1 MAILK
6 FVRRAAVK
14 SARIAWSGWGSGAL
28 LQQRHE
34 EPPEA
39 SLKIVLVHNTYQQ
52 PGGEDAVF
60 EQERQMLENAG
71 HQVIPYCRSNWDV
84 ESYKGL
90 RRLSLAKG
98 TIWASDSRRSF
109 LRLLQ
114 QERPDLVHVHNT
126 FVMISPSIYSACYEA
141 KVPVVQTLHNYRLLC
156 PAGTFFRDGKVCEE
170 CVEGSLLRGIDH
182 ACYHG
187 SRSATAI
194 VAIMLAT
201 HRLRNT
207 WTREISC
214 FIALSEFARDKF
226 VEGGLPR
233 EKIFVKP
240 NFVSPD
246 PGARS
251 GDGEYALFVG
261 RLSPE
266 KGVGTIVKAWK
277 TLHRSIPLV
286 IIGGG
291 PDQEQ
296 LQAEAARDGI
306 TNVQFKGQMPRQ
318 DTLAAINNA
327 RVMVISSE
335 WYETFCMAI
344 AESYACSTPVI
355 CSRLGVMQ
363 ELVADGRTG
372 LHYTPADPA
381 DLARKVEWAW
391 GHADELRAM
400 GKEAR
405 REYEAKYTA
414 EKNYPILMNIYERA
428 RQGL

>member
-1 MAILK
+1 ME
-6 FVRRAAVK
+6 
-14 SARIAWSGWGSGAL
+14 SG
-28 LQQRHE
+28 
-34 EPPEA
+34 
-39 SLKIVLVHNTYQQ
+39 
-52 PGGEDAVF
+52 
-60 EQERQMLENAG
+60 
-71 HQVIPYCRSNWDV
+71 
-84 ESYKGL
+84 
-90 RRLSLAKG
+90 
-98 TIWASDSRRSF
+98 
-109 LRLLQ
+109 
-114 QERPDLVHVHNT
+114 
-126 FVMISPSIYSACYEA
+126 
-141 KVPVVQTLHNYRLLC
+141 
-156 PAGTFFRDGKVCEE
+156 
-170 CVEGSLLRGIDH
+170 LLRGVEH
-182 ACYHG
+182 ACYHD
-187 SRSATAI
+187 SHSATAI
-194 VAIMLAT
+194 VALMLAT
-201 HRLRNT
+201 HRMRGT
-207 WTREISC
+207 WTREIASY
-214 FIALSEFARDKF
+214 IALSEFAREKF

-246 PGARS
+246 PGART

-266 KGVGTIVKAWK
+266 KGVGTIVSAWK
-277 TLHRSIPLV
+277 KLPRSIPLV

-296 LQAEAARDGI
+296 LQAQAARDGI
-306 TNVQFKGQMPRQ
+306 GNIEFKGQMPRHE
-318 DTLAAINNA
+318 TLAAINNA

-355 CSRLGVMQ
+355 CSRMGVMQ

-391 GHADELRAM
+391 AHGDELRAM

-414 EKNYPILMNIYERA
+414 EKNYPMLMNIYERA
-428 RQGL
+428 RQGV

>member
-1 MAILK
+1 
-6 FVRRAAVK
+6 
-14 SARIAWSGWGSGAL
+14 
-28 LQQRHE
+28 
-34 EPPEA
+34 
-39 SLKIVLVHNTYQQ
+39 
-52 PGGEDAVF
+52 
-60 EQERQMLENAG
+60 MLENAG
-71 HQVIPYCRSNWDV
+71 HHVIPYCRTNWDV
-84 ESYKGL
+84 DSYKGL
-90 RRLSLAKG
+90 RRLSLAKR
-98 TIWASDSRRSF
+98 TIWSSESRRDFSQ
-109 LRLLQ
+109 LLKR
-114 QERPDLVHVHNT
+114 EKPDLVHVHNT

-141 KVPVVQTLHNYRLLC
+141 KIPVVQTLHNYRLLC
-156 PAGTFFRDGKVCEE
+156 PAGTFFREGKVCEE
-170 CVEGSLLRGIDH
+170 CMVSGLLRGVEH

-187 SRSATAI
+187 SHSATAV
-194 VAIMLAT
+194 VALMLAT
-201 HRLRNT
+201 HRFRDT
-207 WTREISC
+207 WKREISC
-214 FIALSEFARDKF
+214 YIALSEFAREKF

-233 EKIFVKP
+233 EQIFVKP

-246 PGARS
+246 PGARR

-266 KGVGTIVKAWK
+266 KGVGTIVAAWRQ
-277 TLHRSIPLV
+277 LPRSIPLV

-291 PDQEQ
+291 PDQDQ
-296 LQAEAARDGI
+296 LQAEAARHGI
-306 TNVQFKGQMPRQ
+306 TNIQFKGQMPRHE
-318 DTLAAINNA
+318 TLAAINNA

-355 CSRLGVMQ
+355 CSRMGVMQ

-372 LHYTPADPA
+372 LHYNPSDPA

-391 GHADELRAM
+391 GHAEELRAM

-428 RQGL
+428 KRQTL

>member
-1 MAILK
+1 MHHVHRGSQI
-6 FVRRAAVK
+6 
-14 SARIAWSGWGSGAL
+14 SSGDAL
-28 LQQRHE
+28 LKQRHE
-34 EPPEA
+34 RTPED

-60 EQERQMLENAG
+60 AQERRMLELAG

-84 ESYKGL
+84 ESYQGI
-90 RRLSLAKG
+90 RQLSLAKG
-98 TIWASDSRRSF
+98 TIWASDARRDL
-109 LRLLQ
+109 LRLLRL
-114 QERPDLVHVHNT
+114 EKPDVVHVHNT
-126 FVMISPSIYSACYEA
+126 FVMISPSIYSACREA
-141 KVPVVQTLHNYRLLC
+141 KVPVVQTLHNYRLFC

-170 CVEGSLLRGIDH
+170 CVEGSLWRGVKH
-182 ACYHG
+182 ACYHD

-207 WTREISC
+207 WEREISC
-214 FIALSEFARDKF
+214 FVALSEFARDKF
-226 VEGGLPR
+226 VAGGLPR

-240 NFVSPD
+240 NFVTPD
-246 PGARS
+246 PGART
-251 GDGEYALFVG
+251 GDGDYALFVG

-266 KGVGTIVKAWK
+266 KGVGTIITAWK
-277 TLHRSIPLV
+277 QLPRSIPLH

-296 LQAEAARDGI
+296 LAAQAARDGL
-306 TNVQFKGQMPRQ
+306 TNVHFKGQLPREL
-318 DTLAAINNA
+318 TLAAINNA

-344 AESYACSTPVI
+344 AESFACSTPVI
-355 CSRLGVMQ
+355 CSRMGVMQ

-372 LHYTPADPA
+372 LHYTPGDSD

-391 GHADELRAM
+391 GNPDQLRAM
-400 GKEAR
+400 GTEAR
-405 REYEAKYTA
+405 RDYEANYTA
-414 EKNYPILMNIYERA
+414 EKNYPILIKIYKRA
-428 RQGL
+428 MQG